1 MEVKAIRGMN
11 DILPGE
17 TTKWRFVEETARK
30 IFRLY
35 GFAELRTPV
44 LERTELF
51 LRGIG
56 NETDVVEKQMYTFT
70 DKSGASVSLRPE
82 ATASVLR
89 AVIEHGL
96 LTEDPIQKVFSMGP
110 MFRYE
115 RPQKGRYRQ
124 FHQINAERLG
134 EAGPLSDAETLQMA
148 FTLASALGLKGLSME
163 VNSLGCENCREEFKK
178 ALQSFLIKQTDR
190 LCADCAR
197 RLTRNPLRIMDC
209 KVVSCKQAAEGAP
222 IMENFLCRECRNHYG
237 QVLSYLNGFDV
248 PYRKNPSLVRGLDY
262 YTRTTFEITAKGL
275 GSQNSIA
282 GGGRYDNL
290 VKILGGPDVPG
301 IGFAFGLER
310 IILLLETRESEGE
323 GCFVVAQ
330 GNEGVRSA
338 AVGLLSELR
347 TAGIAAQTVLE
358 KSFKAQMRRAGKSG
372 YPFCAI
378 LGQDEVE
385 KSLVTIKDLR
395 TSFQFQVPRAQARE
409 KIESLLKSE
418 KGELR

>member
-1 MEVKAIRGMN
+1 MEVKAIRGMS

-17 TTKWRFVEETARK
+17 VSKWRFVEETVRK
-30 IFRLY
+30 VFSLY
-35 GFAELRTPV
+35 GFVELRTPV

-70 DKSGASVSLRPE
+70 DKSGTSVSLRPE

-96 LTEDPIQKVFSMGP
+96 LSEDPIQKVFSIGP

-134 EAGPLSDAETLQMA
+134 ESGPFSDAETLQMA
-148 FTLASALGLKGLSME
+148 YELARELGLKGLAME
-163 VNSLGCENCREEFKK
+163 VNSLGCEACREEFKK
-178 ALQSFLIKQTDR
+178 ALQAFLVKQADR

-197 RLTRNPLRIMDC
+197 RMTTNPLRVLDC
-209 KVVSCKQAAEGAP
+209 KVVSCKQATEGAP
-222 IMENFLCRECRNHYG
+222 VIEDYLCNECRDHYS
-237 QVLSYLNGFDV
+237 QVLSYLDSFGV
-248 PYRKNPSLVRGLDY
+248 PYTKNPSLVRGLDY
-262 YTRTTFEITAKGL
+262 YTRTTFEITARGL
-275 GSQNSIA
+275 GSQNAIA

-290 VKILGGPDVPG
+290 VKVLGGPDTPG
-301 IGFAFGLER
+301 IGFAFGIER
-310 IILLLETRESEGE
+310 VILLLEEREAREE
-323 GCFVVAQ
+323 GCYVVAQ
-330 GNEGVRSA
+330 GDERVKTA
-338 AVGLLSELR
+338 AAGLLSELR
-347 TAGIAAQTVLE
+347 SAGIPAQAVPE

-378 LGQDEVE
+378 IGQDELE
-385 KSLVTIKDLR
+385 KSLVTVKDLG
-395 TSFQFQVPRAQARE
+395 TSSQFQVPRSDARE
-409 KIESLLKSE
+409 KLHTLLKE
-418 KGELR
+418 RKGESR

>member
-11 DILPGE
+11 DILPRE
-17 TTKWRFVEETARK
+17 IPKWRFVEETARK
-30 IFRLY
+30 IFRLFGY
-35 GFAELRTPV
+35 VELRTPV

-56 NETDVVEKQMYTFT
+56 DETDVVEKQMYTFT
-70 DKSGASVSLRPE
+70 DKSGSSVSMRPE

-89 AVIEHGL
+89 AAIEHGL
-96 LTEDPIQKVFSMGP
+96 LSEDPIRKLFSIGP

-134 EAGPLSDAETLQMA
+134 ESGPFSDAETLQ
-148 FTLASALGLKGLSME
+148 LAYVLATSLGLSGVSME
-163 VNSLGCENCREEFKK
+163 VNSLGCEICREEFKK
-178 ALQSFLIKQTDR
+178 ALKTYLGKRADQ

-197 RLTRNPLRIMDC
+197 RVEKNPLRVLDC
-209 KVVSCKQAAEGAP
+209 KVDACRQAALGAP
-222 IMENFLCRECRNHYG
+222 GIEDFLCAQCRDHYAE
-237 QVLSYLNGFDV
+237 VLSYLDTFGV
-248 PYRKNPSLVRGLDY
+248 PYQKNPSLVRGLDY
-262 YTRTTFEITAKGL
+262 YTRTTFEITASGL
-275 GSQNSIA
+275 GSQNAVA

-290 VKILGGPDVPG
+290 VKILGGPDVSG

-310 IILLLETRESEGE
+310 IILLLEEKTQEEE

-330 GNEGVRSA
+330 GSEHVRHA
-338 AVGLLSELR
+338 AAELLSELR
-347 TAGIAAQTVLE
+347 SAGIASEAVLE

-372 YPFCAI
+372 YPLCAI
-378 LGQDEVE
+378 IGEDEVE

-395 TSFQFQVPRAQARE
+395 TSSQIQAPRKDAQE
-409 KIESLLKSE
+409 KIRSLLKGRQ
-418 KGELR
+418 GEHQ